1 MMACYIQKMCGKC
14 LGRLGAQ
21 DDRRKRGEGRE
32 LFLRWCVNL
41 NPFSLPFSSSFAQ
54 EARLGMCVTCE
65 G

>member
-1 MMACYIQKMCGKC
+1 MKGCCVQKICGKC
-14 LGRLGAQ
+14 LGRLVAQ
-21 DDRRKRGEGRE
+21 DDRRKRGEDRE
-32 LFLRWCVNL
+32 LFLRCCVNL